1 MIKAVIFDMDG
12 LLIDSEPLW
21 LRAVTKAYKSVGI
34 NITKELH
41 NEMRGR
47 RTNENVAHMYRR
59 FKWQGVTP
67 EQMEDLIIDDLVV
80 MVKAEGALM
89 PGVHNALQICKKA
102 GLPVAIASSSMKRVI
117 DAVVDTLE
125 IREHFG
131 HIYSAEYEQYGKPH
145 PGVFLKVADHFG
157 VIPAD
162 CLVFEDSP
170 PGVIAAKSAQ
180 MKCIAV
186 PAKDNKDHA
195 VIKIADLVIDSLE
208 DFDEKMLAA
217 L

>member
-80 MVKAEGALM
+80 MVKAEGALL
-89 PGVHNALQICKKA
+89 PG
-102 GLPVAIASSSMKRVI
+102 AIASSSMKRVI